1 MEEEEEVIMIKQIK
15 KPIQVMLEQYECE
28 ACGLKTYINT
38 QDKKGEFLH
47 CPICGGEA
55 KNVRIFEVN
64 ILGIGEY

>member
-1 MEEEEEVIMIKQIK
+1 MIKQIK

-47 CPICGGEA
+47 CVFCGAEA
-55 KNVRIFEVN
+55 KNVRSFDTEIR
-64 ILGIGEY
+64 GIEEY

>member
-1 MEEEEEVIMIKQIK
+1 MIIK
-15 KPIQVMLEQYECE
+15 IKHLENPINVKLEQYECE
-28 ACGLKTYINT
+28 VCGGKLYINT